1 MISAMNDKKKN
12 KEKETDLNKMAFNIV
27 EEATK
32 EKSDSKPQKPD
43 KEKTDK

>member
-1 MISAMNDKKKN
+1 MIGAMNDKKKN

-32 EKSDSKPQKPD
+32 EKSDSKSKKNDQEKSD
-43 KEKTDK
+43 K

>member
-1 MISAMNDKKKN
+1 MNDKKKN

-32 EKSDSKPQKPD
+32 EKSDSKPSKKEQKKP
-43 KEKTDK
+43 KK